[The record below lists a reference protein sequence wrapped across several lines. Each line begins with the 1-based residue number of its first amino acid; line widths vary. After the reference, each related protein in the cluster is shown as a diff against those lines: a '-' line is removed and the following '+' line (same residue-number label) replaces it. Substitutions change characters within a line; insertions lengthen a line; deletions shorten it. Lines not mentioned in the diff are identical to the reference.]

1 MVFTVSSALLD
12 TLVLSVVDR
21 HDSYGYEINQT
32 LREALGVSE
41 STLYPVLRRLLKDD
55 CLEAYDV
62 EYSGRNRR
70 YYRITQRGQA
80 QLLQY
85 RGEWLDHK
93 KRIDQILFRG
103 DEN

>member
-12 TLVLSVVDR
+12 TLVLSVVER
-21 HDSYGYEINQT
+21 QESYGYEINQI
-32 LREALGVSE
+32 LRDMLGVSE

-70 YYRITQRGQA
+70 YYRVTSRGQA
-80 QLLQY
+80 QLELY
-85 RGEWLDHK
+85 KSEWLDHK
-93 KRIDQILFRG
+93 KKIDKILFRG
-103 DEN
+103 DK